1 MDVKEMTFEEFI
13 AFGEKKT
20 GQKVDSE
27 VKAILQIMFDNLK
40 SEVWSKDD
48 LRRMTD
54 TLKATLKQRKNER
67 KYI

>member
-20 GQKVDSE
+20 GQKVGSE